1 MKQVPMTVYGADKLN
16 KELVYLKS
24 TRRPEIITA
33 IADARAH
40 GDLKEN
46 AEYHAAREQQS
57 FCEGRIKEIETK
69 LSHAAVIDITKV
81 KPTGGVIFGV
91 TVTVRN
97 VDADKTLVYRIVGDD
112 EADFKQN
119 LISVSSPIARGLMS
133 KKINDEVIIATPGG
147 EVTYQ
152 ILKVEHL

>member
-16 KELVYLKS
+16 KELTYLKNI
-24 TRRPEIITA
+24 RRPEITTA
-33 IADARAH
+33 IADARMH

-69 LSHAAVIDITKV
+69 LSHATIIDITKIT
-81 KPTGGVIFGV
+81 PTGGVIFGV
-91 TVTVRN
+91 TVTVYN
-97 VDADKTLVYRIVGDD
+97 IDTNKTLVYRIVGDD
-112 EADFKQN
+112 EADLKQN

-133 KKINDEVIIATPGG
+133 KKINDKVIITTPGG
-147 EVTYQ
+147 KVTYQ

>member
-16 KELVYLKS
+16 KELIYLKNI
-24 TRRPEIITA
+24 RRHEIIAA
-33 IADARAH
+33 IADARMH

-69 LSHAAVIDITKV
+69 LSHAIIIDITKIT
-81 KPTGGVIFGV
+81 PTGGVIFGV
-91 TVTVRN
+91 TVTVYN
-97 VDADKTLVYRIVGDD
+97 IDTNKTLVYRIVGDD

-133 KKINDEVIIATPGG
+133 KKINDKVIIMTPGG
-147 EVTYQ
+147 KVAYQ